1 MGLRNHKKAIQ
12 ITSAI
17 MIAIFGISM
26 LVTGILFLKN
36 NVFGAANHREVIG
49 TVNGTKIYRD
59 DFEREVYSLKNQLK
73 EINQQKIQQLSQVGV
88 SADNIKDVPDNIIN
102 EYVLQLIINKEV
114 LLSSAKEL
122 GIKISNATVNQDFES
137 YQKQSKLGRK
147 EFAQYL
153 TSVGYNISSF
163 KKSIKD
169 QKTIEKMREKLFSND
184 KITDEEIKKAY
195 ERNKYTQAFANQD
208 FEDVKDQIKENMTQD
223 KDIMILNSY
232 LAKAKQKA
240 KIQFKDKFR

>member
-12 ITSAI
+12 IASAI

-36 NVFGAANHREVIG
+36 NVFGAANHREVIA

-147 EFAQYL
+147 EFAHHL
-153 TSVGYNISSF
+153 
-163 KKSIKD
+163 KKK
-169 QKTIEKMREKLFSND
+169 
-184 KITDEEIKKAY
+184 
-195 ERNKYTQAFANQD
+195 
-208 FEDVKDQIKENMTQD
+208 
-223 KDIMILNSY
+223 
-232 LAKAKQKA
+232 
-240 KIQFKDKFR
+240 